1 MSRRTLGATI
11 AVFTAMLA
19 CAVALAQGMPDQI
32 CARDRPCGAA
42 AAAGLSYLRGVRQHS
57 ASRLHF
63 DAYHPDTAG
72 GNMIRYISLAAA
84 IVASAAVLPAH
95 AQVWPLKPIRMIVPV
110 PAGGTSDILARMI
123 GQKLTEAWG
132 QQILVDSRPGANGNI
147 GVDILAR
154 SPPDGYTMCLM
165 DVGNLSISPSMY
177 SKLPFDILRD
187 LAPITL
193 VSYSPHLVTVHPSVP
208 VKNVQELIQL
218 AKNNPGK
225 LNFPVALGSSVHL
238 AGLSLQQ
245 RTGAKWV
252 YVPTK
257 GGANSILTVATGE
270 GDLLF
275 MGMLQTLPHVKSGRL
290 KVIAVSS
297 EKRDP
302 ALPNVPT
309 VAETA
314 GLEGFFTGS
323 WQGILG
329 PAKLSAEIANKTSAE
344 VRRILALPD
353 IKEKL
358 STQGTTPMPTTPQ
371 EMGKWLTAEKDKWAK
386 VVKDSGFKIE

>member
-1 MSRRTLGATI
+1 
-11 AVFTAMLA
+11 
-19 CAVALAQGMPDQI
+19 
-32 CARDRPCGAA
+32 
-42 AAAGLSYLRGVRQHS
+42 
-57 ASRLHF
+57 
-63 DAYHPDTAG
+63 
-72 GNMIRYISLAAA
+72 MIRYIICYLSFAAT
-84 IVASAAVLPAH
+84 IVASTAVLPVH
-95 AQVWPLKPIRMIVPV
+95 AQTASTSATPPWPAKSIRMIIPV
-110 PAGGTSDILARMI
+110 PPGGTSDILARMI
-123 GQKLTEAWG
+123 GQKLTEVWG
-132 QQILVDSRPGANGNI
+132 QQIIVDSRPGANGNI

-154 SPPDGYTMCLM
+154 SPPDGYTLCLM

-208 VKNVQELIQL
+208 VKNVQEVIAL
-218 AKNNPGK
+218 AKKNPGK
-225 LNFPVALGSSVHL
+225 LNFPVGLGSSVHL
-238 AGLSLQQ
+238 AGLLLQQ
-245 RTGAKWV
+245 RTGAQWV

-257 GGANSILTVATGE
+257 GGQSSILTVATGE

-275 MGMLQTLPHVKSGRL
+275 MGMLQTLPHVKAGRL

-309 VAETA
+309 VAETP
-314 GLEGFFTGS
+314 GLDGFFTGS
-323 WQGILG
+323 WQGIIG

-358 STQGTTPMPTTPQ
+358 STQGTLPLPSTPQ
-371 EMGKWLTAEKDKWAK
+371 EMGKWLATEKDRWAK